1 MNLLFVC
8 SRNQWRSPTAA
19 AIYARHPGI
28 QTRSA
33 GTSPNARHT
42 VTHGDIVWADLI
54 FVMEAKHR
62 SRLRADFPEAIR
74 HKTLVVLDIED
85 LYRAGDPTL
94 IAEITRAVDPYL
106 APEDTTS

>member
-1 MNLLFVC
+1 MKLLFVC

-33 GTSPNARHT
+33 GTSPHARHT
-42 VTHGDIVWADLI
+42 ITHGDIVWADLI

-62 SRLRADFPEAIR
+62 SRLRADFPDAMAF
-74 HKTLVVLDIED
+74 KTLVVLDIED
-85 LYRAGDPTL
+85 RYRAGDPAL
-94 IAEITRAVDPYL
+94 IAEIARAVDPYL
-106 APEDTTS
+106 VPT